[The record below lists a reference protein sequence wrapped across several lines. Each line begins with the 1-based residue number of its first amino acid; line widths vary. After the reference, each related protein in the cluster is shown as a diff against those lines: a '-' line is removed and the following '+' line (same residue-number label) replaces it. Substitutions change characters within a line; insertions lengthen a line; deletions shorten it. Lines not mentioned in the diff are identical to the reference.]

1 MMSFFRKSRRARL
14 RARTSRLFRP
24 ILSGATL
31 RDRMLACLGA
41 AAGIALTG
49 LICGLAVGRGIH
61 LPLLVA
67 PMGASA
73 VLVFAVPASPLA
85 QPWPVIG
92 GNIISASIGIL
103 AAHFVPEPALAAG
116 LAAGLAIA
124 AMSFTRS
131 LHPPGGAAA
140 LIAALGASSAGA
152 PDLWFPLFP
161 VGVNAFLLVACGWVF
176 HKLAGNSYPHRAP
189 KAQANEQGTRDA
201 PPGARVGFKPED
213 IDAALER
220 LGEAFDI
227 SRADLDVVLRE
238 VETQALVREHG
249 PLTCADIMS
258 RDVVCIDEQAVPS
271 AARALL
277 IAHDMRD
284 LPVIDR
290 QGRLVGL
297 VGLKQLA
304 APAMRVAD
312 TMTGPVSATA
322 DTPAVEL
329 IRVFTGGHAH
339 TVVIVDE
346 RHDPVGIVTQTDLL
360 AAMSRGLSRDI
371 EQSAAA

>member
-1 MMSFFRKSRRARL
+1 MIHLLRKRSRARL
-14 RARTSRLFRP
+14 RVHTWRLFRP

-31 RDRMLACLGA
+31 RDRMIACIGA
-41 AAGIALTG
+41 ALGITLTG
-49 LICGLAVGRGIH
+49 LICGLAVGRGVH

-85 QPWPVIG
+85 QPWPAIG
-92 GNIISASIGIL
+92 GNIISAFIGVIVGHL
-103 AAHFVPEPALAAG
+103 VPEPALAAG

-140 LIAALGASSAGA
+140 LIAALGGASAGT
-152 PDLWFPLFP
+152 PDFWFPLFP
-161 VGVNAFLLVACGWVF
+161 VGVNACLLVACGWVF
-176 HKLAGNSYPHRAP
+176 HKLAGSSYPHRAP
-189 KAQANEQGTRDA
+189 KLVAKEQATRET
-201 PPGARVGFKPED
+201 PPGERVGFKPED

-227 SRADLDVVLRE
+227 SRADLDVVIRE
-238 VETQALVREHG
+238 VETQALIRKHG

-258 RDVVCIDEQAVPS
+258 REVVCIDEQAVPG

-277 IAHDMRD
+277 VGHDMRD

-304 APAMRVAD
+304 MPAMRVAD
-312 TMTGPVSATA
+312 TMTAPVSATPETHA
-322 DTPAVEL
+322 IEL
-329 IRVFTGGHAH
+329 VRLFTDGHAH
-339 TVVIVDE
+339 TVVIVDDRQE
-346 RHDPVGIVTQTDLL
+346 PIGIVTQTDLL